1 MSACDLQSQRL
12 PETTIHQQKIRA
24 PYHYAIRDF
33 FSKLSL
39 VMMNLHFVWLGS
51 GRTRK
56 FEVTDKPR
64 LLDKA
69 ARAGLPVP
77 NGGLLLDLF
86 FRLAWEED
94 VVREENGAA
103 VIPDPIALL
112 DLLYKAVHF
121 PHLDKPLAI
130 RSCFPNNI
138 PGQAHLNIQPDDAEA
153 LSRALSQIWTAVL
166 PYEDVPRDVLI
177 MEMVEVQVGGTAVT
191 DSSADSDRYSVNG
204 DRYSALPRPGW
215 FGRSNA
221 DLPDYGRRLQK
232 LLGGVRRTL
241 GKGKWEV
248 EWGDDGRICWIL
260 QIKSVI
266 RDG

>member
-1 MSACDLQSQRL
+1 
-12 PETTIHQQKIRA
+12 
-24 PYHYAIRDF
+24 
-33 FSKLSL
+33 
-39 VMMNLHFVWLGS
+39 MMNLHFVWLGS

-56 FEVTDKPR
+56 YDVTEKPR

-86 FRLAWEED
+86 FWLAWEEG
-94 VVREENGAA
+94 VVQEENGTA
-103 VIPDPIALL
+103 VIPDPAALL
-112 DLLYKAVHF
+112 DLLYTAVRF
-121 PHLDKPLAI
+121 PRLDKPLAI
-130 RSCFPNNI
+130 RSCFPDNI
-138 PGQAHLNIQPDDAEA
+138 PGQAHLHVQPDDAEA

-166 PYEDVPRDVLI
+166 PYEDIPRDALI

-191 DSSADSDRYSVNG
+191 DSSADSDQFSVFSEQFSVG
-204 DRYSALPRPGW
+204 GKLPRPGW
-215 FGRSNA
+215 FGRSKA

-248 EWGDDGRICWIL
+248 TWGDDGRICWIL
-260 QIKSVI
+260 QIRKQNAV
-266 RDG
+266 